1 MRKNSFPKFNSK
13 LLLSILLPVV
23 GVGVLISIVAIYYLA
38 PPLFESIEKRIDS
51 ELTLASN
58 LALQICEND
67 ANYLFELRLEEDV
80 EMNEASK
87 NQAMEEILK
96 ISDQFQ
102 NLRMLV
108 IENNRTIL
116 GASEEFQTSQ
126 ISINQLQKKTGPV
139 IDTELW
145 TSPVRMHSRYFP
157 FWNWHVV
164 SFIHAKDY
172 IKPVRL
178 AKNIVYL
185 GTFGVLG
192 FVWLALLGLVIFY
205 VREPLRKIIS
215 ATEGVAEGRFAKI
228 DMKRNDEI
236 GRVVHAFNSMVDSL
250 KEKNTEVTTLI
261 DALKDS
267 EQRYRI
273 LFESAV
279 EGILV
284 VEIGSK
290 KFKYANPA
298 MCTMLGYREEELTQ
312 MTLMDIHPEQ
322 DLGLVISEFNAI
334 SENQKALVTDVPCKR
349 KDGTI
354 FQVDIKGT
362 KVLFEQTECNLCF
375 FTDITFRKQAE
386 EETRELQR
394 QLQRAE
400 KMEALGLLA
409 GGVAHDL
416 NNILSGLVSYP
427 ELLLLDLA
435 EDSPMRSPIMTI
447 ENSGKKA
454 AAIVQDLLT
463 LARRGVAVT
472 EAVNLNSIIMEFLDS
487 PECAKIKKFHPKF
500 DLQVNLDDQL
510 LNIMGS
516 PVHLSKTLMNLV
528 SNAAEALPDG
538 GRTIISTKNQ
548 YVDSRLKGYDEV
560 AEGDYAVLSVLDNGV
575 GISTEDLE
583 KIFEPFYTKK
593 VMGRSGTGLGMAVVW
608 GTVKDHNGYINVTSK
623 KGFGTVFELYFPVT
637 RQDTMSDQTPVV
649 LAEYTGNREKILVVD
664 DVPEQR
670 EIATIILSKLG
681 YRVDVVSSGEMA
693 IEYLQTQSV
702 DLLILDMIMDPGID
716 GLDTYKKVLEF
727 KPRQKAIIASGYSE
741 TDRVKEAQRLGADR
755 YVRKPYTIETI
766 GLAVKKELEK

>member
-1 MRKNSFPKFNSK
+1 MKKNGFSKFNSK

-23 GVGVLISIVAIYYLA
+23 GVGVLISAIAVYYLA
-38 PPLFESIEKRIDS
+38 PPLFESIENRIDS
-51 ELTLASN
+51 ELMLASSFG
-58 LALQICEND
+58 LQICETD
-67 ANYLFELRLEEDV
+67 ANYLFELRLEEDA

-87 NQAMEEILK
+87 NQALEEILK
-96 ISDQFQ
+96 ISTKFQ
-102 NLRMLV
+102 HIKMLV
-108 IENNRTIL
+108 IENNQTIL
-116 GASEEFQTSQ
+116 GANEDLQTEQ
-126 ISINQLQKKTGPV
+126 ISAGQLKKKTGPV
-139 IDTELW
+139 IEMELW
-145 TSPVRMHSRYFP
+145 TNPVRLHSRYFP

-164 SFIHAKDY
+164 SYIHERDY

-185 GTFGVLG
+185 GTFGVLW
-192 FVWLALLGLVIFY
+192 FVWLALLGLIIFF

-215 ATEGVAEGRFAKI
+215 ATEGVAEGRFAKV
-228 DMKRNDEI
+228 DMKRKDEI
-236 GRVVHAFNSMVDSL
+236 GQVVDAFNSMVDSL

-284 VEIGSK
+284 VEIDTK

-298 MCTMLGYREEELTQ
+298 MCAMLGYSEDELRR
-312 MTLMDIHPEQ
+312 MSLMDIHPEE
-322 DLGLVISEFNAI
+322 DHGLVISEYNAI
-334 SENQKALVTDVPCKR
+334 SENQKALVSDIPCQR
-349 KDGTI
+349 RDGSI

-362 KVLFEQTECNLCF
+362 KVIFEQTECNLCF
-375 FTDITFRKQAE
+375 FTDITLRKLAE
-386 EETRELQR
+386 EETRDLQK

-427 ELLLLDLA
+427 ELLLMDLA
-435 EDSPMRSPIMTI
+435 EDSPMRKPIKTI

-463 LARRGVAVT
+463 LARRGVAIT
-472 EAVNLNSIIMEFLDS
+472 ESVNLNSIIKEFLDS
-487 PECAKIKKFHPKF
+487 PECVKIKKFHPKF

-548 YVDSRLKGYDEV
+548 YIDSSLKGYDEV
-560 AEGDYAVLSVLDNGV
+560 TEGDYAVLSVLDNGV
-575 GISTEDLE
+575 GISVEDLE

-608 GTVKDHNGYINVTSK
+608 GTVKDHHGYINVTSK

-637 RQDTMSDQTPVV
+637 REAVKTDTTPLV
-649 LAEYTGNREKILVVD
+649 LEEYSGKGEKILLVD

-670 EIATIILSKLG
+670 EIASIILTKLG
-681 YRVDVVSSGEMA
+681 YRVEVVSSGEMA
-693 IEYLQTQSV
+693 IEYLQTHSA

-716 GLDTYKKVLEF
+716 GLDTYRKVLEF
-727 KPRQKAIIASGYSE
+727 RPAQKAIIASGYSE
-741 TDRVKEAQRLGADR
+741 TDRVKETQRLGAER

-766 GLAVKKELEK
+766 GLAVKKELEG